1 MITGE
6 GRYRRGFA
14 AGELAVVRRR
24 VRLREALLAEGAEV
38 PEGQTSVYGVL
49 EA

>member
-1 MITGE
+1 MAVRTEIRIRLTPL
-6 GRYRRGFA
+6 GRWG
-14 AGELAVVRRR
+14 
-24 VRLREALLAEGAEV
+24 LREALLAEGAEV